1 MKVRLPGQGKSGMN
15 FQKLAKQAQEA
26 QEGIEQVS
34 IEIDE
39 KEYISTAG
47 GGAVTVTITGK
58 PKLQKIE
65 INKDMVDISEDQE
78 LLCEMIIA
86 AANSAIDKALAE
98 RDERIKAL
106 TGGIAVPGLF

>member
-1 MKVRLPGQGKSGMN
+1 MKVRLPGQGKGGMS

-34 IEIDE
+34 TEVDE

-58 PKLQKIE
+58 PRLQKIE
-65 INKDMVDISEDQE
+65 INRDMVDISEDQE

-86 AANSAIDKALAE
+86 AANSAIDKAHVE

-106 TGGIAVPGLF
+106 TGGITVPGLF

>member
-15 FQKLAKQAQEA
+15 LQKLAKKAQEA

-34 IEIDE
+34 TEIDE
-39 KEYISTAG
+39 KEYVSSAG
-47 GGAVTVTITGK
+47 GGAITVTITGK
-58 PKLQKIE
+58 PRLQKIE
-65 INKDMVDISEDQE
+65 INENMIDVLEDKE

-86 AANSAIDKALAE
+86 AANSAIDKAQAE